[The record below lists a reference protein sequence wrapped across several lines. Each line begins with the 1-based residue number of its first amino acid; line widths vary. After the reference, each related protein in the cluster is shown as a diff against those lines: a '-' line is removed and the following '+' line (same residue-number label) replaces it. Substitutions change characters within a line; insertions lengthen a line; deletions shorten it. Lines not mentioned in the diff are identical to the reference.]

1 MKASQLR
8 DCSLKMTDYGNS
20 FEQTA
25 SFENSVVLHLVLAA
39 KCHLTTRLI
48 NNTGSSTLTILI
60 QLLTKTKKQNT
71 VPRLRMAPGTG
82 LTAEKEQKTDGCVY
96 GEAGIQLST
105 LELCLLQTTEP
116 GGRDIPYRLIRRQ
129 VG

>member
-1 MKASQLR
+1 MKASQLL

-25 SFENSVVLHLVLAA
+25 SFENSIVLRLGSGCQVSSYDLLV
-39 KCHLTTRLI
+39 

-71 VPRLRMAPGTG
+71 VPLCMAPGTG
-82 LTAEKEQKTDGCVY
+82 LTAVARE
-96 GEAGIQLST
+96 
-105 LELCLLQTTEP
+105 
-116 GGRDIPYRLIRRQ
+116 
-129 VG
+129 